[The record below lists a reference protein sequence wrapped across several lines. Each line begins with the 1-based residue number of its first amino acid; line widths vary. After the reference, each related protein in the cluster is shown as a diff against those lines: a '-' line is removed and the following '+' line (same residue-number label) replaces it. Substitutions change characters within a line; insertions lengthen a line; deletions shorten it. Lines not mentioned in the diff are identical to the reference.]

1 MRRVAVAAVLIAAA
15 CSPMDQYADGQV
27 VRLDGEDYLI
37 RKLSHGAYQAI
48 RDEPTAASQ
57 ATAARRASQGQAVE
71 TSTGVVSILR
81 AGLTRAADL
90 SPL

>member
-1 MRRVAVAAVLIAAA
+1 MRLVAVAAVLIAAA

-37 RKLSHGAYQAI
+37 RKLSNGAYQAM
-48 RDEPTAASQ
+48 RDDPAASQ
-57 ATAARRASQGQAVE
+57 AHAAKRASQVQAVE
-71 TSTGVVSILR
+71 TSTGVLSILR